1 MSNLIFVT
9 ENIFKGNN
17 IANHSAKILIVIV
30 LVSWLMGSN
39 NQGSFKL
46 IYRLKL
52 WTATW
57 REFGT

>member
-30 LVSWLMGSN
+30 LVS
-39 NQGSFKL
+39 
-46 IYRLKL
+46 
-52 WTATW
+52 
-57 REFGT
+57 